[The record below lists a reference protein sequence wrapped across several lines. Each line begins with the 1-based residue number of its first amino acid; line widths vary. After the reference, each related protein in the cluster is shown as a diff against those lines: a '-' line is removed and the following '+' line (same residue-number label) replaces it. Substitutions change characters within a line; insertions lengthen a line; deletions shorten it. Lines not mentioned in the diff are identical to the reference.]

1 MNTKKL
7 FIKNLDAST
16 SASEIESLF
25 SIYGDV
31 DKVKI
36 NHGKGLGF
44 VEMTSISE
52 ARRVRE
58 KLDGATLW
66 GRSMEIHNISSSLKN
81 RLIYAF
87 SRFFG

>member
-1 MNTKKL
+1 MPTKKL

-25 SIYGDV
+25 SGYGDI

-36 NHGKGLGF
+36 NRGKGLGF

-52 ARRVRE
+52 ATRARE
-58 KLDGATLW
+58 KLDGSTLW
-66 GRSMEIHNISSSLKN
+66 GRSLEIHNIEGSLKH
-81 RLIYAF
+81 RFIYALNK
-87 SRFFG
+87 FFG